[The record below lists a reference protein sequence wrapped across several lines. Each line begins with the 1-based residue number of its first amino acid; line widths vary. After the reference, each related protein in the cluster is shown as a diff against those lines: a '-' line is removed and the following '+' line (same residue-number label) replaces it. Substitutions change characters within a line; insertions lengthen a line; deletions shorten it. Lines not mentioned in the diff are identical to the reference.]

1 MTSATKARAG
11 SGRRRVAVTGVG
23 LVTPVG
29 NDVATTWDALL
40 AGRSGGAPI
49 SIFDAS
55 GFSTRIAAEV
65 KGFAPTLVTDRK
77 LLKHTNRSH
86 RFMLEAAEQA
96 MRDAGIR
103 PTTADAHRWGC
114 AVGAGMMTADFDDL
128 VETHAHCAT
137 DGELDVVGLLTDRPA
152 NDPLVFCRGQAA
164 EGVALLT
171 KCYGIRGYAT
181 SVHTACAS
189 GGQAFGTALKIIRRG
204 YVDRVLAGGFDSMI
218 SPIGMA
224 GFCLLSALSPDN
236 DAPHRAS
243 RPFDATRNGF
253 LLGEGAGFVVL
264 EEWESARAR
273 GARIYAELAGDGN
286 SLSSY
291 RITDSPPDG
300 DGPIQAMRQ
309 ALADAGAT
317 PADVDY
323 INAHGTSTSMNDRSE
338 SAAVRA
344 VFGPDADRVR
354 VSSTKSTMGHLI
366 AAAGAVEGVVC
377 ALAIARGEIPVNA
390 NLVERDPDCDLN
402 LVAGASRRERVR
414 MTLSNS
420 FGFGGSNSCI
430 AMRHPEEVDGRPG
443 EGA

>member
-1 MTSATKARAG
+1 VTGRG
-11 SGRRRVAVTGVG
+11 DRRRVAVTGVG

-40 AGRSGGAPI
+40 AGRSGGGPI
-49 SIFDAS
+49 TLFDAS

-65 KGFAPTLVTDRK
+65 KGFANTLVADRR
-77 LLKHTNRSH
+77 LLKLANRSH

-96 MRDAGIR
+96 LRDAGVR
-103 PTTADAHRWGC
+103 PTPDDARRWGC

-128 VETHAHCAT
+128 VETHAHCAA
-137 DGELDVVGLLTDRPA
+137 DGELAVDRLLDDRPA

-164 EGVALLT
+164 EGIALLT
-171 KCYGIRGYAT
+171 KHYGILGYAT

-189 GGQAFGTALKIIRRG
+189 GGQALGTALKMIRRG
-204 YVDRVLAGGFDSMI
+204 RVDRVLAGGFDSMI
-218 SPIGMA
+218 SPVGIA
-224 GFCLLSALSPDN
+224 GFCLLSALSADN
-236 DAPHRAS
+236 DAPQRAS

-253 LLGEGAGFVVL
+253 LLGEGAGFLVL
-264 EEWESARAR
+264 EDWALARVR

-300 DGPIQAMRQ
+300 DGPIQSMRQ

-323 INAHGTSTSMNDRSE
+323 VNAHGTSTAMNDRSE
-338 SAAVRA
+338 SAATHA
-344 VFGPDADRVR
+344 VFGAEAKRVL

-377 ALAIARGEIPVNA
+377 ALAIARGELPVNA
-390 NLVERDPDCDLN
+390 NYAERDPDCDLN
-402 LVAGASRRERVR
+402 FVVGAPARQRVR
-414 MTLSNS
+414 MAISNS

-430 AMRHPEEVDGRPG
+430 VLRHPEEVDGRPG

>member
-1 MTSATKARAG
+1 MSTV
-11 SGRRRVAVTGVG
+11 RRRVAVTGVG

-40 AGRSGGAPI
+40 AGRSGGAEI
-49 SIFDAS
+49 SLFDAS
-55 GFSTRIAAEV
+55 GFSTHIAAEV
-65 KGFAPTLVTDRK
+65 KDFRNTLITDRK
-77 LLKHTNRSH
+77 LFKFTNRSH

-96 MRDAGIR
+96 LRDAGVR
-103 PTTADAHRWGC
+103 PTADDAHRWGC

-128 VETHAHCAT
+128 VETHAHCAA
-137 DGELDVVGLLTDRPA
+137 DGELDVDLLLTDRPA

-164 EGVALLT
+164 EGLALLT
-171 KCYGIRGYAT
+171 RHYGIHGYAT

-189 GGQAFGTALKIIRRG
+189 GGQAFGTAMKLIRRG

-218 SPIGMA
+218 SPIGVA
-224 GFCLLSALSPDN
+224 GFCLLSALSADN
-236 DAPHRAS
+236 ATPQRAS

-264 EEWESARAR
+264 EEWEAARAR

-309 ALADAGAT
+309 ALADARAT
-317 PADVDY
+317 TADIDY

-338 SAAVRA
+338 SAAIHA
-344 VFGPDADRVR
+344 VFGADTARVA
-354 VSSTKSTMGHLI
+354 VSSTKSSMGHLI

-377 ALAIARGEIPVNA
+377 ALAIDRGEMPVNA
-390 NLVERDPDCDLN
+390 NLRDRDPDCDLN
-402 LVAGASRRERVR
+402 LVVGTPRRQRIR
-414 MTLSNS
+414 MTMSNS

-430 AMRHPEEVDGRPG
+430 VMRHPEEVDGRAG
-443 EGA
+443 QDA